1 MNPIENTIKIGRNEA
16 VEFLT
21 EVDEL
26 IDFAK
31 ICVSFANTSGG
42 SIFIGVNEKGKLMG
56 VNPEP
61 ELRLI
66 PEVHEFI
73 DGQLNIETVAHLVKH
88 YCIIEVKVA
97 KADIPLLIKTN
108 EGTKVFYYR
117 VESNTVEANKIIE
130 RYLNIRRFGK
140 VVEQSKIHSDYLDKL
155 GENESN
161 LSLLYKVMDL
171 KPNEVDKITAELIFL
186 EQLKVQLVDKKF
198 YFSRLK
204 S

>member
-1 MNPIENTIKIGRNEA
+1 MNPIENTIKIGRNET

-26 IDFAK
+26 IYFAK
-31 ICVSFANTSGG
+31 ICVAFANTYGG

-66 PEVHEFI
+66 TEVHEFI
-73 DGQLNIETVAHLVKH
+73 DGQLNIETVVHLVKH

-97 KADIPLLIKTN
+97 KADIPLLIKRN

-130 RYLNIRRFGK
+130 RYLNIRRFAK
-140 VVEQSKIHSDYLDKL
+140 VD
-155 GENESN
+155 G
-161 LSLLYKVMDL
+161 
-171 KPNEVDKITAELIFL
+171 A
-186 EQLKVQLVDKKF
+186 
-198 YFSRLK
+198 
-204 S
+204 